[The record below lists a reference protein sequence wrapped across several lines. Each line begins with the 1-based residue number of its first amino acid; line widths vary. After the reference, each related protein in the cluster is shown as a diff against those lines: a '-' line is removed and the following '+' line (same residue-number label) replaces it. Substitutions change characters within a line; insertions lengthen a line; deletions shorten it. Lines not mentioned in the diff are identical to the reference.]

1 MTFGPKETEDTILFS
16 QLKKQYDI
24 AKTRANLT
32 EQIQNQSE
40 QMSAEKRKQIFME
53 VHNVNKATG
62 VIAEERANL
71 RDNEVKLNQEML
83 NEWEKQTTENLQREV
98 INID

>member
-1 MTFGPKETEDTILFS
+1 
-16 QLKKQYDI
+16 
-24 AKTRANLT
+24 
-32 EQIQNQSE
+32 
-40 QMSAEKRKQIFME
+40 MSAEKRKQIFME

-83 NEWEKQTTENLQREV
+83 NEWEKQTTENL
-98 INID
+98 